1 MDGLPTGSEE
11 GMFQRLRNYPSS
23 DFLDLGF
30 GFRDDRIKNFL
41 TGTLA
46 HKAPQLLQ
54 S

>member
-1 MDGLPTGSEE
+1 
-11 GMFQRLRNYPSS
+11 MFQQLHDYLSS

-30 GFRDDRIKNFL
+30 GFRDNRLKNFH